1 MRPCI
6 LKFLPPPRATFHS
19 DVSSSHAHHPRTTPS
34 STTTT
39 VITIITTTIITTIIT
54 TTTAINITIINI
66 TIITTTM
73 KFNQLLIDYLPKAGM
88 LYKSN
93 VLVLSRNARDAN
105 LLRALKTAS
114 LIGDGKVSEEEF
126 KQGKENVKEAI
137 VAIFA
142 AAADPNLIGLI
153 RSGDLL
159 DFESKLRECVPWA
172 VAAAVSDSVFT
183 EFLHALVNA
192 RQQWRRY
199 PRAPFD
205 VSQHSPAVLQ
215 IDAFLGVAGD
225 DWARAEANHQV
236 YEMAGGFEED
246 EEEDGDEEMAELGNP
261 VSSSS
266 NSNNDDD
273 DNAAAATTTPRTG
286 DEETL
291 ASRLDE
297 MDLDD

>member
-1 MRPCI
+1 KSNAI
-6 LKFLPPPRATFHS
+6 QVEAAPRATFHS

-34 STTTT
+34 TTTT
-39 VITIITTTIITTIIT
+39 TTIIIIITIITIIITTTII
-54 TTTAINITIINI
+54 A
-66 TIITTTM
+66 TTTM

-114 LIGDGKVSEEEF
+114 LIGDGKISDEEF

-142 AAADPNLIGLI
+142 AAADPNVIGLI

-159 DFESKLRECVPWA
+159 DFESKLRESVPWA

-205 VSQHSPAVLQ
+205 VSQHSPAVFQ
-215 IDAFLGVAGD
+215 IDAFLGVAGV

-236 YEMAGGFEED
+236 YELAGGFEED
-246 EEEDGDEEMAELGNP
+246 EEEDGDEEMAALGNP
-261 VSSSS
+261 VSSS
-266 NSNNDDD
+266 NNNDDGD
-273 DNAAAATTTPRTG
+273 DD
-286 DEETL
+286 DE
-291 ASRLDE
+291 
-297 MDLDD
+297 

>member
-1 MRPCI
+1 
-6 LKFLPPPRATFHS
+6 
-19 DVSSSHAHHPRTTPS
+19 
-34 STTTT
+34 
-39 VITIITTTIITTIIT
+39 
-54 TTTAINITIINI
+54 
-66 TIITTTM
+66 M

-114 LIGDGKVSEEEF
+114 LIGDGKISDEEF

-137 VAIFA
+137 VATFA

-159 DFESKLRECVPWA
+159 DFESKLRESVPWA

-236 YEMAGGFEED
+236 YELAGGFEED

-261 VSSSS
+261 VSSS
-266 NSNNDDD
+266 NNNDDGD
-273 DNAAAATTTPRTG
+273 DD
-286 DEETL
+286 DE
-291 ASRLDE
+291 
-297 MDLDD
+297 